1 MVCPQTVV
9 VRRRSVPWKKACPRS
24 VPKRRPNHPKTRSVR
39 GLFPPPAPPPPKTEV
54 CPLKTEVCPLG
65 ATWVP
70 GLFPREWAFAW
81 SVPGLSAFAESP
93 ARDRPSVSEGFAQ
106 NIAHGILRGRYRNSL
121 LKPELM
127 EVGVVYETRVDLGPV
142 AAKLGAGQKLR
153 VEMSGADF
161 PAL

>member
-1 MVCPQTVV
+1 V
-9 VRRRSVPWKKACPRS
+9 
-24 VPKRRPNHPKTRSVR
+24 TRWWRLR
-39 GLFPPPAPPPPKTEV
+39 GLSLV
-54 CPLKTEVCPLG
+54 CLQKLIPQGG
-65 ATWVP
+65 AASVAVP
-70 GLFPREWAFAW
+70 
-81 SVPGLSAFAESP
+81 VAESP